1 MKKIFYVVLVSLLTT
16 GVFASGNVTSG
27 TINILANEFATL
39 RILMEEANECAGPD
53 ADFSVT
59 HSVDHQKLQGPALEA
74 NPSEFTAKIVTNGS
88 ITPLM
93 NAGLLRPVDDLV
105 DKYGQNL
112 QKSQLI
118 TFEGKDYEVAFMAKA
133 QHIWYRDSVFNKL
146 GIAVPTTYEDVNA
159 EAENIRASGKIHNP
173 TGGDFKAGRNL

>member
-1 MKKIFYVVLVSLLTT
+1 MKNFFYAVLFSLVST
-16 GVFASGNVTSG
+16 GVYASCNVTSG

-39 RILMEEANECAGPD
+39 RILIEEAKECAGPD

-59 HSVDHQKLQGPALEA
+59 HSVDHQKLQGAALAA

-93 NAGLLRPVDDLV
+93 SAGLLRPLDDLV
-105 DKYGQNL
+105 AKYGQNL

-118 TFEGKDYEVAFMAKA
+118 TSVSYTHLTLPTNREV
-133 QHIWYRDSVFNKL
+133 
-146 GIAVPTTYEDVNA
+146 
-159 EAENIRASGKIHNP
+159 
-173 TGGDFKAGRNL
+173 

>member
-1 MKKIFYVVLVSLLTT
+1 MMKKIFYVVLFSLLTT
-16 GVFASGNVTSG
+16 GVFASCNVTSG

-39 RILMEEANECAGPD
+39 RILMEEAKECAGPG

-93 NAGLLRPVDDLV
+93 NA
-105 DKYGQNL
+105 Q
-112 QKSQLI
+112 
-118 TFEGKDYEVAFMAKA
+118 
-133 QHIWYRDSVFNKL
+133 VFYVL
-146 GIAVPTTYEDVNA
+146 WMI
-159 EAENIRASGKIHNP
+159 
-173 TGGDFKAGRNL
+173 

>member
-1 MKKIFYVVLVSLLTT
+1 MKKLFYAVLFSLVST
-16 GVFASGNVTSG
+16 GVFASCNVSSG

-39 RILMEEANECAGPD
+39 RILMEEAKNCAGPD

-93 NAGLLRPVDDLV
+93 SAGLLRPLDDLV
-105 DKYGQNL
+105 SKYGQICKKVSL
-112 QKSQLI
+112 
-118 TFEGKDYEVAFMAKA
+118 
-133 QHIWYRDSVFNKL
+133 
-146 GIAVPTTYEDVNA
+146 
-159 EAENIRASGKIHNP
+159 
-173 TGGDFKAGRNL
+173 

>member
-1 MKKIFYVVLVSLLTT
+1 MKNFFYAVLFSLVST
-16 GVFASGNVTSG
+16 GVYASCNVTSG

-39 RILMEEANECAGPD
+39 RILMEEAKECAGPD

-93 NAGLLRPVDDLV
+93 NAGLLRPLDDLV
-105 DKYGQNL
+105 AKYGQNL
-112 QKSQLI
+112 QKVS
-118 TFEGKDYEVAFMAKA
+118 
-133 QHIWYRDSVFNKL
+133 
-146 GIAVPTTYEDVNA
+146 
-159 EAENIRASGKIHNP
+159 
-173 TGGDFKAGRNL
+173 